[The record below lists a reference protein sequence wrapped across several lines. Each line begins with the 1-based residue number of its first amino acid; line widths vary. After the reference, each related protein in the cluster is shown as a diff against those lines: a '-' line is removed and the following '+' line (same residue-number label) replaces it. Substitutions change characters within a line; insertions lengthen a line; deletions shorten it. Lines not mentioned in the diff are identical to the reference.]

1 MKDNEKA
8 SQEQVDEAYTELL
21 EIVHMLDFIGDTTS
35 LKVLVDAVS
44 DKTEKDY
51 TPSTW
56 QPFKSALDAA
66 NEVLKMKMRLMRI
79 SRRLAQ
85 RLRQR

>member
-44 DKTEKDY
+44 DKTEK
-51 TPSTW
+51 TILRPHGS
-56 QPFKSALDAA
+56 
-66 NEVLKMKMRLMRI
+66 
-79 SRRLAQ
+79 
-85 RLRQR
+85 RLRAHWMRQMKS